1 MQKLS
6 MRKNLIILMLPL
18 MLTACQGV
26 RLNGVKELTDHPQFP
41 IAAREAPAFTKA
53 ALRKVAELEYKIERE

>member
-1 MQKLS
+1 
-6 MRKNLIILMLPL
+6 MLPL
-18 MLTACQGV
+18 MLTACQGLK
-26 RLNGVKELTDHPQFP
+26 LNGVKELTDHPQFP